1 MTQTV
6 TQAVTRATPQQ
17 RAPRSA
23 TLHAYKKPRIV
34 VVGAGFVGLYAVKA
48 LRKADVEVVL
58 IDQNNYHTFQPLI
71 YQVATAGLEPGEVA
85 QSVRTIFQRQKNFTF
100 RQATVED
107 VRWEDKT
114 LALAGGDTLSF
125 DYLIIGAGAVYND
138 FGIKGVRE
146 HAFYVKS
153 LTEAV
158 NIRSHILRQFE
169 RASADPSLI
178 EQGALNIVIVGGGPT
193 GVEMS
198 GALAELFERVLPKD
212 YPNFEV
218 SKAKIILVEMLDYL
232 MAPYSEKLR
241 DYTAEVLRGRG
252 IELRL
257 GQALAEVREGEV
269 KLKSGE
275 IIPTQ
280 TLIWAA
286 GVRGHPLVDALGV
299 ELERGYRL
307 KVNPDLSLP
316 GHPYAFAAG
325 DVSASKDEDGKLYPQ
340 VAQVAIQGGRFA
352 AETILADLKGE
363 RKQARFKY
371 FDKGNMAIIGRGAG
385 IAELGKVFLGIKL
398 RGFLGWLAWLFI
410 HLVYL
415 PGYRNRLGALTDWAY
430 NYFTFDRRARLIT
443 DMIPSPAELADHT
456 DKEVTSLEAVRRG
469 RDAQF
474 AAK

>member
-1 MTQTV
+1 
-6 TQAVTRATPQQ
+6 
-17 RAPRSA
+17 
-23 TLHAYKKPRIV
+23 
-34 VVGAGFVGLYAVKA
+34 
-48 LRKADVEVVL
+48 
-58 IDQNNYHTFQPLI
+58 
-71 YQVATAGLEPGEVA
+71 
-85 QSVRTIFQRQKNFTF
+85 
-100 RQATVED
+100 
-107 VRWEDKT
+107 
-114 LALAGGDTLSF
+114 
-125 DYLIIGAGAVYND
+125 
-138 FGIKGVRE
+138 
-146 HAFYVKS
+146 
-153 LTEAV
+153 
-158 NIRSHILRQFE
+158 
-169 RASADPSLI
+169 
-178 EQGALNIVIVGGGPT
+178 
-193 GVEMS
+193 MS

-232 MAPYSEKLR
+232 MAPYSDELR

-269 KLKSGE
+269 ELKNGE
-275 IIPTQ
+275 VIPTQ

-456 DKEVTSLEAVRRG
+456 DEEVTDLETVQRG
-469 RDAQF
+469 RAAQF